1 MRRILVTGAK
11 GQLGQD
17 VCAECDRRGLSPIG
31 VDLPEV
37 DIGDRAAVA
46 GLVEAE
52 RPDAIVN
59 CAAYNAVDKAEQD
72 FQAALWGNAIGPRN
86 LAVAA
91 ERAGIPVMH
100 FSTDFVFDGRKAEPY
115 TIADAPAP
123 LSRYGLSKLRG
134 EVEVQG
140 LTARHYVVRL
150 SWVFGAGNDNFAKKV
165 LAWAADKPRIQV
177 VDDQVSCPCYTAH
190 LAPAVLDLLASG
202 AFGLYHLTNEG
213 HCSRYEWA
221 KALVELAG
229 LQTAVEPV
237 ASSAFPTPAARPA
250 FSAMDCWP
258 IDSII
263 GRRLP
268 HWREASQQFLEE
280 IGAIG

>member
-1 MRRILVTGAK
+1 MKRILVTGAA

-17 VCAECDRRGLSPIG
+17 VCAECERRGLTPVG

-37 DIGDRAAVA
+37 DIGDRAAVDA
-46 GLVEAE
+46 LVETE
-52 RPDAIVN
+52 RPGAIVN
-59 CAAYNAVDKAEQD
+59 CAAYNEVDKAEQN
-72 FQAALWGNAIGPRN
+72 FKNALWVNAIGPRN

-91 ERAGIPVMH
+91 ERAGVALIH
-100 FSTDFVFDGRKAEPY
+100 FSTDFVFDGRNNEPY
-115 TIADAPAP
+115 TIADEPAP
-123 LSRYGLSKLRG
+123 LNRYGLSKLRG
-134 EVEVQG
+134 EAEVQG

-150 SWVFGAGNDNFAKKV
+150 SWVFGSGNDNFVRKV
-165 LAWAADKPRIQV
+165 LAWAGNRKSIQV
-177 VDDQVSCPCYTAH
+177 VEDQTSCPCYTAH
-190 LAPAVLDLLASG
+190 LAPAVLDLLKSG

-221 KALVELAG
+221 KTLLEMAG
-229 LQTAVEPV
+229 MDTEVEPV
-237 ASSAFPTPAARPA
+237 ESSNFHTPAARPA

-258 IDSII
+258 IDLVI

-268 HWREASQQFLEE
+268 HWREASRQFLQE